1 MGTAF
6 DMHMDGDE
14 SKIGII
20 PRAVE
25 HLFMGI
31 EERRQKAQ
39 DAGGPVPEFTVNTQ
53 FMEVF
58 KLYSAILFL
67 SLINSFSHCIVNQT
81 ELCKFQIEA
90 EFLE

>member
-6 DMHMDGDE
+6 DMHVDE
-14 SKIGII
+14 GENKIGII

-31 EERRQKAQ
+31 EERRRKAQ

-53 FMEVF
+53 FMEVNSYIVLTF
-58 KLYSAILFL
+58 FSLLFQ
-67 SLINSFSHCIVNQT
+67 FCAV
-81 ELCKFQIEA
+81 
-90 EFLE
+90 